1 MSDSLRPHGLYS
13 PWNSPGQ
20 NTRVG
25 SLSLLQ
31 RIFLTQE
38 SNQGLLHGRQILY
51 QLSYQGSL
59 VRLYSISLSI
69 LFNSRRPSLF
79 VFLKPPFMH
88 TLFSLVLNITTEKLL
103 LNYQKTLGFLA
114 SGEEDFN
121 LGPETRL
128 DHSELLCN
136 KVLLNIK
143 ELEKASDIDIRREQ
157 KEYLPASF

>member
-1 MSDSLRPHGLYS
+1 MSESQLVMSDSLRPHGLYS

-38 SNQGLLHGRQILY
+38 SNQDLLRGRQILY

-69 LFNSRRPSLF
+69 LFNPRRPSLF

-103 LNYQKTLGFLA
+103 LNYQKKPGFLA
-114 SGEEDFN
+114 SRGEDFN
-121 LGPETRL
+121 LGPETGL
-128 DHSELLCN
+128 DCSELLCN
-136 KVLLNIK
+136 KVLLKYKGDK
-143 ELEKASDIDIRREQ
+143 E
-157 KEYLPASF
+157 SF